1 MSCLK
6 YLRTQSCLRFR
17 LTSYAKQPSLNGS
30 QVTTPGFFFT
40 HFIGFQF
47 CNALLCF
54 GPHFCCLPRTPS
66 RVNMQKPYTKS
77 TRKNFVN
84 QIAEWDVWTNWFT
97 LTIKKCMLLIAQVQR
112 RSPLEECCSL
122 IHVHTTSLQFLTSL
136 RVVVTKS
143 TWNPPSIFK
152 HVSVVVTKFFLHE
165 SRFPYSLLWAIIHML
180 VQVHLQVALSSP
192 WLT

>member
-47 CNALLCF
+47 RNALLCF

-112 RSPLEECCSL
+112 RSPLWRMLLSYTCA
-122 IHVHTTSLQFLTSL
+122 HNRPLQ
-136 RVVVTKS
+136 
-143 TWNPPSIFK
+143 PPSIS
-152 HVSVVVTKFFLHE
+152 HKF
-165 SRFPYSLLWAIIHML
+165 ACCGD
-180 VQVHLQVALSSP
+180 
-192 WLT
+192 